1 MTIKEL
7 KSKIE
12 DNSIVINPLI
22 LKIDDQT
29 SEFVAWQYVYEVAN
43 KRNLDIKIIDSYK
56 DIQSTGFIEDNN
68 LYVLKC
74 EELTESKPLNC
85 VVLCKKCKLDEAIE
99 IPKLKDWQFVDYLSS
114 KVEGLNQADLEWLVK
129 LYTTTYDRA
138 TNLKCGRLEN
148 DIDKIALF
156 NKSVQPLLF
165 NEMFDCGEFDTISN
179 LTMFDLSNAIVNRD
193 YKSVDKV
200 LMVRDCIDLEPGLW
214 LLSILLKSF
223 RNLIG
228 IQIGNETCEQLGI
241 SDKQYYFTK
250 RNLVNKF
257 TDEQLIKIYEMLT
270 HIEYQ
275 FKFESL
281 NVNDIIDYIIVKIFS
296 M

>member
-7 KSKIE
+7 KTKIE

-22 LKIDDQT
+22 LKINDQS
-29 SEFVAWQYVYEVAN
+29 SEFVAWQYIYEIAN

-68 LYVLKC
+68 LYVLIS
-74 EELTESKPLNC
+74 EEVTESKPLNC
-85 VVLCKKCKLDEAIE
+85 VILCKKCTLEEAIE
-99 IPKLKDWQFVDYLSS
+99 IPKLKDWQFTDYLLN
-114 KVEGLNQADLEWLVK
+114 KVEGLNQADVEWLVQ

-138 TNLKCGRLEN
+138 VNLQCGRLEN
-148 DIDKIALF
+148 DLDKIALF
-156 NKSVQPLLF
+156 DKSIQPMLF
-165 NEMFDCGEFDTISN
+165 NEMFNNGEFDTISN
-179 LTMFDLSNAIVNRD
+179 ITMFDLSNAIVNKD

-200 LMVRDCIDLEPGLW
+200 LMVRDYIDLEPGLW

-250 RNLVNKF
+250 KNLVNKF
-257 TDEQLIKIYEMLT
+257 TNDQLIKIYDMLT
-270 HIEYQ
+270 NIEYQ

-281 NVNDIIDYIIVKIFS
+281 NVDDIIDYIIVKIFS